1 LSRSPSHPVVA
12 LADLQLRATYFVSE
26 RATKPIP
33 WSGSALELVGRH
45 QLRAR
50 KKGMRAFSA
59 AVYRDGAARSNA
71 GVEAITAL
79 VLDFDHLSSEAAE
92 GVHQKMKRW
101 AHIAYSSFRHR
112 LDGDE
117 DCCFRVVLFVSRPIL
132 PAEFDRV
139 WTFADAELGRLADR
153 DARDL
158 ARIWFLPSCP
168 RERAKFARISRGDGV
183 LLDVD
188 AILAEAPAPEPPRAA
203 EPPEPAS
210 KTAGPVDEGSRNAH
224 LLSLAGSMRRKGLGE
239 EAIRAALL
247 EENQGRCQPALTEH
261 EVAGIARSVAR
272 YSPGSPMLTR
282 NRTDLGNAE
291 RLKDHAGA
299 DLRFVWVWDSWMV
312 WDGRRWKRDTGGEIL
327 RRARDTVRALAAV
340 AEGIDNEKQRAA
352 LIKHALKTESAGK
365 LQAMVKLGACLLGEE
380 AEAFDQRRWL
390 LNCGNGTIDLRTG
403 RLGPHR
409 RHDLLTK
416 LVTVDY
422 DPAATCPRW
431 EAFLLQVMDGS
442 AEMVTFLQRAVG
454 YSLTGATVE
463 QVLFLLYGTGANGKS
478 TFTETLRALLGDYA
492 TQAEFTTFLARTSD
506 SVRNDIARLVG
517 ARFVSAS
524 EAEGGRPLAEAV
536 VKQMTGGD
544 IVTARFLFKEF
555 FEFRPDFKVWLAANH
570 KPSVRGTDHG
580 IWRRIRLVPFA
591 VTIPPEE
598 RDKGL
603 PDQLGTELPGILAWA
618 VRGCLAW
625 RKEGLGVPP
634 AVLAATESYREEM
647 DVLAGFLDE
656 HCVAQAAAFVPTKEL
671 YAAYSKWAEGA
682 GEKKLS
688 KKWLAMRL
696 AERGFTSGRGLR
708 GVRGWRGLRLR
719 REGEPVQAAGSA
731 AEEGAP
737 AASLDETAQLEAFEE
752 RAAIA
757 EYSGGLGRDE
767 AEQLARRREASDEE
781 D

>member
-1 LSRSPSHPVVA
+1 MTRPSHTPVVPVREIVV
-12 LADLQLRATYFVSE
+12 RASIFPGE

-33 WSGSALELVGRH
+33 WSGSLLDLVGRRH
-45 QLRAR
+45 QPRAR
-50 KKGMRAFSA
+50 KKGMKTFSA
-59 AVYRDGAARSNA
+59 AVYAEEAKRGNA
-71 GVEAITAL
+71 GVEEITAL
-79 VLDFDHLSSEAAE
+79 VLDYDHLPSDAAE
-92 GVHQKMKRW
+92 AVYRSARRW
-101 AHIAYSSFRHR
+101 AHVAYTSFSHR
-112 LDGDE
+112 LGGED
-117 DCCFRVVLFVSRPIL
+117 DCCFRVVLFLTRTVKPV
-132 PAEFDRV
+132 EFDAV
-139 WTFADAELGRLADR
+139 WAFADDELGGLADR
-153 DARDL
+153 DARDI
-158 ARIWFLPSCP
+158 ARIWYLPSCP
-168 RERAKFARISRGDGV
+168 HERLALARITCGDGA

-188 AILAEAPAPEPPRAA
+188 AIVAGALSAARARPTARGRAPRG
-203 EPPEPAS
+203 
-210 KTAGPVDEGSRNAH
+210 GPVDEGSRNAH

-239 EAIRAALL
+239 EAIRAALVT
-247 EENQGRCQPALTEH
+247 ENGSRCQPPLPEP
-261 EVAGIARSVAR
+261 EVAAIAKSVAR
-272 YSPGSPMLTR
+272 YAPGSPILSR

-291 RLKDHAGA
+291 RLKDYAGA

-312 WDGRRWKRDTGGEIL
+312 WDGRRWKRDGGGEIM
-327 RRARDTVRALAAV
+327 RRARDTVRALAAM
-340 AEGIDNEKQRAA
+340 AEALDDEKQRAG
-352 LIKHALKTESAGK
+352 LVKHALKTESAGR
-365 LQAMVKLGACLLGEE
+365 LQAMVRLGACLLGEE
-380 AEAFDQRRWL
+380 SGAFDQRPWL
-390 LNCGNGTIDLRTG
+390 LNCRNGTVDLRTG
-403 RLGPHR
+403 ELGPHR
-409 RHDLLTK
+409 RSDLLTK
-416 LVTVDY
+416 LVPVDF
-422 DPAATCPRW
+422 DPISACPRW

-442 AEMVTFLQRAVG
+442 DELVTFLQRAVG

-591 VTIPPEE
+591 VTIPPER
-598 RDKGL
+598 RDKRL
-603 PDQLGTELPGILAWA
+603 LEQLRAELPGILAWA

-625 RKEGLGVPP
+625 QREGLGIPP
-634 AVLAATESYREEM
+634 EVLAATESYREEM
-647 DVLAGFLDE
+647 DVLAGFLAE
-656 HCVAQAAAFVPTKEL
+656 HCISQGGAFVETKEL
-671 YAAYSKWAEGA
+671 YAAYGTWAEGA

-719 REGEPVQAAGSA
+719 REGEEAQAASA
-731 AEEGAP
+731 PDPVADGA
-737 AASLDETAQLEAFEE
+737 AQVEAFEE

-757 EYSGGLGRDE
+757 EFDGQMDRGE
-767 AEQLARRREASDEE
+767 AEALAAEREGKS
-781 D
+781 

>member
-1 LSRSPSHPVVA
+1 VREIV
-12 LADLQLRATYFVSE
+12 LRASIFPGE

-33 WSGSALELVGRH
+33 WSGSLLDLVGQRH
-45 QLRAR
+45 QPRAR
-50 KKGMRAFSA
+50 KKGMKTFSA
-59 AVYRDGAARSNA
+59 AVYAEGARRGNA
-71 GVEAITAL
+71 GVEEITAL
-79 VLDFDHLSSEAAE
+79 VLDYDHLPSDAAE
-92 GVHQKMKRW
+92 AVYQSARRW
-101 AHIAYSSFRHR
+101 AHVAYTSFSHQ
-112 LDGDE
+112 LGGED
-117 DCCFRVVLFVSRPIL
+117 DCCFRVVLFLTRTFKPS
-132 PAEFDRV
+132 EFDAV
-139 WTFADAELGRLADR
+139 WAFADAELGGLADR
-153 DARDL
+153 DARDI
-158 ARIWFLPSCP
+158 ARIWYLPSCP
-168 RERAKFARISRGDGV
+168 RERLAVARVTHGDGA

-188 AILAEAPAPEPPRAA
+188 AIVADAPPAPRRAPTSASRGPRG
-203 EPPEPAS
+203 
-210 KTAGPVDEGSRNAH
+210 GPVDEGSRNAH

-239 EAIRAALL
+239 EAIRAALVA
-247 EENQGRCQPALTEH
+247 ENGSRCQPPLPER
-261 EVAGIARSVAR
+261 EVAAIAKSVAR
-272 YSPGSPMLTR
+272 YAPGSPILSR

-312 WDGRRWKRDTGGEIL
+312 WDGRRWKRDRGGEIM
-327 RRARDTVRALAAV
+327 RRARDTVRALAAM
-340 AEGIDNEKQRAA
+340 AEALDDEKQRAG
-352 LIKHALKTESAGK
+352 LVKHALKTESAGR

-380 AEAFDQRRWL
+380 SSAFDQRPWL
-390 LNCGNGTIDLRTG
+390 LNCGNGTVDLRTG
-403 RLGPHR
+403 ELGPHR
-409 RHDLLTK
+409 RADLLTK
-416 LVTVDY
+416 LVSVDF
-422 DPAATCPRW
+422 DPGAACPRW
-431 EAFLLQVMDGS
+431 EAFLLQVMGGS
-442 AEMVTFLQRAVG
+442 AELVMFLQRAVG

-591 VTIPPEE
+591 VTIPPEQ
-598 RDKGL
+598 RDNRL
-603 PDQLGTELPGILAWA
+603 PEQLRAELPGILAWA

-625 RKEGLGVPP
+625 QRAGLGVPP
-634 AVLAATESYREEM
+634 EVLAATESYREEM

-656 HCVAQAAAFVPTKEL
+656 HCISQDGVFVETKEL
-671 YAAYSKWAEGA
+671 YAAYATWAEGA

-719 REGEPVQAAGSA
+719 REGKVAQPVC
-731 AEEGAP
+731 AEAP
-737 AASLDETAQLEAFEE
+737 QPVVDADAQREDFEE

-757 EYSGGLGRDE
+757 EFDGGLGRSAAE
-767 AEQLARRREASDEE
+767 ALAAEREGKS
-781 D
+781 

>member
-1 LSRSPSHPVVA
+1 MSRPTPPVV
-12 LADLQLRATYFVSE
+12 LLDQIELRATYFANE
-26 RATKPIP
+26 RSTQPIP
-33 WSGSALELVGRH
+33 WSGSPHDLVGRH

-50 KKGMRAFSA
+50 KAGMRAFSA
-59 AVYRDGAARSNA
+59 AVYRDGAKRGNA
-71 GVEAITAL
+71 GVEEITAL

-92 GVHQKMKRW
+92 GVYRRVKRW
-101 AHIAYSSFRHR
+101 AHIAYTSFRHR
-112 LDGDE
+112 LGGDD
-117 DCCFRVVLFVSRPIL
+117 DCCFRVVLFVTRPVL
-132 PAEFDRV
+132 PDEFDRV
-139 WTFADAELGRLADR
+139 WAFADNELGQLADR

-158 ARIWFLPSCP
+158 ARIWYLPSCP
-168 RERAKFARISRGDGV
+168 RERLGFARLTRGDGA
-183 LLDVD
+183 LLDIDEV
-188 AILAEAPAPEPPRAA
+188 LAAAP
-203 EPPEPAS
+203 PPEPAS
-210 KTAGPVDEGSRNAH
+210 RTHGGEPAAAEGPVEQGSRNAH
-224 LLSLAGSMRRKGLGE
+224 LLSVAGAMRRKGLGE

-247 EENQGRCQPALTEH
+247 EENERRCRPPLAIR
-261 EVAGIARSVAR
+261 EVAVIARSVTR
-272 YSPGSPMLTR
+272 YAPGAPILTR

-299 DLRFVWVWDSWMV
+299 DLRFVWVWDSWMI
-312 WDGRRWKRDTGGEIL
+312 WDGRRWRRDGGGAIM
-327 RRARDTVRALAAV
+327 RRARDTVRALAA
-340 AEGIDNEKQRAA
+340 AAQGLDDEKQRAG
-352 LIKHALKTESAGK
+352 LVKHALATESAGK

-380 AEAFDQRRWL
+380 AGAFDQRPWL
-390 LNCGNGTIDLRTG
+390 LNCRNGTVDLRTG

-409 RHDLLTK
+409 RADLLTK
-416 LVTVDY
+416 VVPVEF
-422 DPAATCPRW
+422 DPSASCPRW
-431 EAFLLQVMDGS
+431 EAFLLQVMDGN
-442 AEMVTFLQRAVG
+442 AEMVAFLQRAVG
-454 YSLTGATVE
+454 YSLTGTTVE

-591 VTIPPEE
+591 VTIPPEQ
-598 RDKGL
+598 RDKRL
-603 PDQLGTELPGILAWA
+603 PDQLRAELPGILAWA
-618 VRGCLAW
+618 VRGCVAW
-625 RKEGLGVPP
+625 QQQGLGEPP
-634 AVLAATESYREEM
+634 EVMAATESYREEM

-656 HCVAQAAAFVPTKEL
+656 HCLVQGGAFVATKEL
-671 YAAYSKWAEGA
+671 YAAYATWAEGA

-696 AERGFTSGRGLR
+696 TERGFTSGRGLR

-719 REGEPVQAAGSA
+719 REGEEPQAAGV
-731 AEEGAP
+731 
-737 AASLDETAQLEAFEE
+737 ASDVEPGEALDEAAQQEAFEE

-757 EYSGGLGRDE
+757 EFSGGLGRAE
-767 AEQLARRREASDEE
+767 AEELARRRAPPEE
-781 D
+781 ET

>member
-1 LSRSPSHPVVA
+1 VREIVV
-12 LADLQLRATYFVSE
+12 RASIFPGE

-33 WSGSALELVGRH
+33 WSGSLLDLVGRRH
-45 QLRAR
+45 QPRAR
-50 KKGMRAFSA
+50 KKGMKTFSA
-59 AVYRDGAARSNA
+59 AVYAEEAKRGNA
-71 GVEAITAL
+71 GVEEITAL
-79 VLDFDHLSSEAAE
+79 VLDYDHLPSDAAE
-92 GVHQKMKRW
+92 AVYRSARRW
-101 AHIAYSSFRHR
+101 AHVAYTSFSHR
-112 LDGDE
+112 LGGED
-117 DCCFRVVLFVSRPIL
+117 DCCFRVVLFLTRTVKPV
-132 PAEFDRV
+132 EFDAV
-139 WTFADAELGRLADR
+139 WAFADDELGGLADR
-153 DARDL
+153 DARDI
-158 ARIWFLPSCP
+158 ARIWYLPSCP
-168 RERAKFARISRGDGV
+168 HERLALARITCGDGA

-188 AILAEAPAPEPPRAA
+188 AIVAGALSAARARPTARGRAPRG
-203 EPPEPAS
+203 
-210 KTAGPVDEGSRNAH
+210 GPVDEGSRNAH

-239 EAIRAALL
+239 EAIRAALVT
-247 EENQGRCQPALTEH
+247 ENGSRCQPPLPEP
-261 EVAGIARSVAR
+261 EVAAIAKSVAR
-272 YSPGSPMLTR
+272 YAPGSPILSR

-291 RLKDHAGA
+291 RLKDYAGA

-312 WDGRRWKRDTGGEIL
+312 WDGRRWKRDGGGEIM
-327 RRARDTVRALAAV
+327 RRARDTVRALAAM
-340 AEGIDNEKQRAA
+340 AEALDDEKQRAG
-352 LIKHALKTESAGK
+352 LVKHALKTESAGR
-365 LQAMVKLGACLLGEE
+365 LQAMVRLGACLLGEE
-380 AEAFDQRRWL
+380 SGAFDQRPWL
-390 LNCGNGTIDLRTG
+390 LNCRNGTVDLRTG
-403 RLGPHR
+403 ELGPHR
-409 RHDLLTK
+409 RSDLLTK
-416 LVTVDY
+416 LVPVDF
-422 DPAATCPRW
+422 DPISACPRW

-442 AEMVTFLQRAVG
+442 DELVTFLQRAVG

-591 VTIPPEE
+591 VTIPPER
-598 RDKGL
+598 RDKRL
-603 PDQLGTELPGILAWA
+603 LEQLRAELPGILAWA

-625 RKEGLGVPP
+625 QREGLGIPP
-634 AVLAATESYREEM
+634 EVLAATESYREEM
-647 DVLAGFLDE
+647 DVLAGFLAE
-656 HCVAQAAAFVPTKEL
+656 HCISQGGAFVETKEL
-671 YAAYSKWAEGA
+671 YAAYGTWAEGA

-719 REGEPVQAAGSA
+719 REGEEAQAASA
-731 AEEGAP
+731 PDPVADGA
-737 AASLDETAQLEAFEE
+737 AQVEAFEE

-757 EYSGGLGRDE
+757 EFDGQMDRGE
-767 AEQLARRREASDEE
+767 AEALAAEREGKS
-781 D
+781 

>member
-1 LSRSPSHPVVA
+1 
-12 LADLQLRATYFVSE
+12 
-26 RATKPIP
+26 
-33 WSGSALELVGRH
+33 
-45 QLRAR
+45 
-50 KKGMRAFSA
+50 M
-59 AVYRDGAARSNA
+59 
-71 GVEAITAL
+71 
-79 VLDFDHLSSEAAE
+79 LDFDHLSSEAAE
-92 GVHQKMKRW
+92 GVYRRLKRW
-101 AHIAYSSFRHR
+101 THVAYTSFRHR
-112 LDGDE
+112 LGGDD
-117 DCCFRVVLFVSRPIL
+117 DCCFRVVLFVTRPVL
-132 PAEFDRV
+132 PAEYGRV
-139 WTFADAELGRLADR
+139 WDFADRELGQLADR

-168 RERAKFARISRGDGV
+168 RERANLARLTRGDGA
-183 LLDVD
+183 LLDID
-188 AILAEAPAPEPPRAA
+188 AILAEAPAPEPPPPA
-203 EPPEPAS
+203 ERLSGKPGA
-210 KTAGPVDEGSRNAH
+210 PVDQGSRNAH

-239 EAIRAALL
+239 EAIRAALS
-247 EENQGRCQPALTEH
+247 EENGRRCRPPLAER
-261 EVAGIARSVAR
+261 EVATIARSVAR
-272 YSPGSPMLTR
+272 YRPGSPILAR

-299 DLRFVWVWDSWMV
+299 DLRFVWVWDSWMI
-312 WDGRRWKRDTGGEIL
+312 WDGRRWKRDAGGEIL

-340 AEGIDNEKQRAA
+340 AEGLDDEKQRAA

-380 AEAFDQRRWL
+380 AGAFDQKPWL
-390 LNCGNGTIDLRTG
+390 LNCRNGTIDLRTG

-409 RHDLLTK
+409 RGDLLTK
-416 LVTVDY
+416 LVPVDY
-422 DPAATCPRW
+422 DPGATCPRW
-431 EAFLLQVMDGS
+431 EAFLLQVMGDS
-442 AEMVTFLQRAVG
+442 AEMVEFLQRAVG

-598 RDKGL
+598 RDKRL
-603 PDQLGTELPGILAWA
+603 PDQLRAELPGILAWA

-625 RKEGLGVPP
+625 RTEGLGVPP
-634 AVLAATESYREEM
+634 AVLAATDSYREEM

-656 HCVAQAAAFVPTKEL
+656 HCVVQGGAFAPTKEL
-671 YAAYSKWAEGA
+671 YAAYSRWAEGA

-719 REGEPVQAAGSA
+719 REGEPAQASSGDEVSSESA
-731 AEEGAP
+731 DEAE
-737 AASLDETAQLEAFEE
+737 QLEAFEE

-757 EYSGGLGRDE
+757 EYSGGLDRAE
-767 AEQLARRREASDEE
+767 AEQLARRRKEPVQS
-781 D
+781 

>member
-1 LSRSPSHPVVA
+1 MSQHVSRPVVPVREIKI
-12 LADLQLRATYFVSE
+12 RASIFPGE

-33 WSGSALELVGRH
+33 WSGSLLDLVGRRH
-45 QLRAR
+45 QPRAR
-50 KKGMRAFSA
+50 KQGMKTFSA
-59 AVYRDGAARSNA
+59 AVYAEGAKRGNA
-71 GVEAITAL
+71 GVEEITAL
-79 VLDFDHLSSEAAE
+79 VLDFDHLTSESAE
-92 GVHQKMKRW
+92 GVYRATRPW
-101 AHIAYSSFRHR
+101 AHVAYTSFSHR
-112 LDGDE
+112 LGGDD
-117 DCCFRVVLFVSRPIL
+117 DCCFRVVLFLTRPL
-132 PAEFDRV
+132 KPAEFDAV
-139 WTFADAELGRLADR
+139 WTFADAELGALADR

-158 ARIWFLPSCP
+158 ARIWYLPSCP
-168 RERAKFARISRGDGV
+168 PERMALARITSGDGV

-188 AILAEAPAPEPPRAA
+188 AILADAPRPARAGSPSPPTGGKGTRQ
-203 EPPEPAS
+203 
-210 KTAGPVDEGSRNAH
+210 GRPVDEGSRNAH

-239 EAIRAALL
+239 DAIRAALVD
-247 EENQGRCQPALTEH
+247 ENRRRCQPPLADA
-261 EVAGIARSVAR
+261 EVAGIAKSVAR
-272 YSPGSPMLTR
+272 YAPGSPILSR

-312 WDGRRWKRDTGGEIL
+312 WDGRRWKRDAGGEIL
-327 RRARDTVRALAAV
+327 RRARDTVRALATM
-340 AEGIDNEKQRAA
+340 AEALDDEKQRAG
-352 LIKHALKTESAGK
+352 LVKHALKTESAGK

-380 AEAFDQRRWL
+380 PAAFDQRPWL
-390 LNCGNGTIDLRTG
+390 LNCLNGTIDLSTG
-403 RLGPHR
+403 KLGPHR
-409 RHDLLTK
+409 RSDLLTK
-416 LVTVDY
+416 LVSVEF

-431 EAFLLQVMDGS
+431 EAFLLQVMDGNP
-442 AEMVTFLQRAVG
+442 EMAAFLQRAVG

-478 TFTETLRALLGDYA
+478 TFTETLRALLADYA

-591 VTIPPEE
+591 VTIPPEQ
-598 RDKGL
+598 RDKRL
-603 PDQLGTELPGILAWA
+603 PERLRAELPGILAWA

-625 RKEGLGVPP
+625 QQEGLGAPP
-634 AVLAATESYREEM
+634 EVLAATDSYREEM

-656 HCVAQAAAFVPTKEL
+656 HCVVQPGAFVATKEL
-671 YAAYSKWAEGA
+671 YAAYATWAEGA

-696 AERGFTSGRGLR
+696 AERGLSSGRGLR
-708 GVRGWRGLRLR
+708 GARGWSGLRLR
-719 REGEPVQAAGSA
+719 RDGDLARPSSSEEVDDIESDDDAAV
-731 AEEGAP
+731 E
-737 AASLDETAQLEAFEE
+737 AQEE

-757 EYSGGLGRDE
+757 DYEAEMERAG
-767 AEQLARRREASDEE
+767 AEQLARRRVEPVGES
-781 D
+781 

>member
-1 LSRSPSHPVVA
+1 LTRPTYSPVVPVREIV
-12 LADLQLRATYFVSE
+12 LRASIFPGE

-33 WSGSALELVGRH
+33 WSGLLLDLVGRRH
-45 QLRAR
+45 QPRAR
-50 KKGMRAFSA
+50 KKGMKTFSA
-59 AVYRDGAARSNA
+59 AVYTEGAKRGNA
-71 GVEAITAL
+71 GVEEITAL
-79 VLDFDHLSSEAAE
+79 VLDYDHLPSEAAE
-92 GVHQKMKRW
+92 AVYRSARRW
-101 AHIAYSSFRHR
+101 AHVAYTSFSHQ
-112 LDGDE
+112 LGGED
-117 DCCFRVVLFVSRPIL
+117 DCCFRVVLFLTRTVK
-132 PAEFDRV
+132 PAEFDAV
-139 WTFADAELGRLADR
+139 WAFADAELGGLADR
-153 DARDL
+153 DARDI
-158 ARIWFLPSCP
+158 ARIWYLPSCP
-168 RERAKFARISRGDGV
+168 RERLGVARVTHGDGA

-188 AILAEAPAPEPPRAA
+188 AIVADAPPAPRRAPTSGSRGPRG
-203 EPPEPAS
+203 
-210 KTAGPVDEGSRNAH
+210 GPVDEGSRNAH
-224 LLSLAGSMRRKGLGE
+224 LLSLAGSMRRKGLRE
-239 EAIRAALL
+239 EAIRAALVA
-247 EENQGRCQPALTEH
+247 ENGSRCQPPLPEP
-261 EVAGIARSVAR
+261 EVAAIAKSVAR
-272 YSPGSPMLTR
+272 YAPGSPILSR

-312 WDGRRWKRDTGGEIL
+312 WDGRRWKRDGGGEIM
-327 RRARDTVRALAAV
+327 RRARDTVRALAAM
-340 AEGIDNEKQRAA
+340 AEALDDEKQRAG
-352 LIKHALKTESAGK
+352 LVKHALKTESAGR

-380 AEAFDQRRWL
+380 SSAFDRCPWL
-390 LNCGNGTIDLRTG
+390 LNCGNGTVDLRTG
-403 RLGPHR
+403 ELGPHR
-409 RHDLLTK
+409 RADLLTK
-416 LVTVDY
+416 LASVDF
-422 DPAATCPRW
+422 DPRAACPRW

-442 AEMVTFLQRAVG
+442 AELVLFLQRAVG

-506 SVRNDIARLVG
+506 SVRNDIARLAG

-591 VTIPPEE
+591 VTIPPEQ
-598 RDKGL
+598 RDKRL
-603 PDQLGTELPGILAWA
+603 PEQLRAELPGILAWA

-625 RKEGLGVPP
+625 QREGLGVPP
-634 AVLAATESYREEM
+634 EVLAATESYREEM
-647 DVLAGFLDE
+647 DVLAGFLGE
-656 HCVAQAAAFVPTKEL
+656 HCISQAGAFVETKEL
-671 YAAYSKWAEGA
+671 YAAYVTWAEGA

-719 REGEPVQAAGSA
+719 REGEEAQAVSVPDRVLDG
-731 AEEGAP
+731 AE
-737 AASLDETAQLEAFEE
+737 QIEAFEE

-757 EYSGGLGRDE
+757 EFDGEVGREE
-767 AEQLARRREASDEE
+767 AEALAAEREGRS
-781 D
+781 